1 MKTIKSLLPLL
12 VLTLVW
18 VVLGWL
24 LLPITTKFFSSKDIA
39 LFFICIWIFAL
50 SSISGLAISLYNLTR
65 PSK

>member
-24 LLPITTKFFSSKDIA
+24 LLPITTKFFGSKDLA
-39 LFFICIWIFAL
+39 LFFISIWVLAL
-50 SSISGLAISLYNLTR
+50 CSISGLAISLYKSR
-65 PSK
+65 AVK